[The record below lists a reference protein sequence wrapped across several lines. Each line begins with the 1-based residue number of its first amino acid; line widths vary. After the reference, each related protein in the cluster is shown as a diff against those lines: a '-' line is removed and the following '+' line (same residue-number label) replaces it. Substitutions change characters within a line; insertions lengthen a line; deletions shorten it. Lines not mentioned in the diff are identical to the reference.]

1 MGLLWRNGVAFWYF
15 NDSTCQFYYKVNT
28 CVRPHKKNG
37 RGVTFIMLQ
46 HAGSDVPLQMFYHLY
61 INFGLVV
68 AAKLY
73 ETHPPDLTIFTM

>member
-1 MGLLWRNGVAFWYF
+1 
-15 NDSTCQFYYKVNT
+15 
-28 CVRPHKKNG
+28 
-37 RGVTFIMLQ
+37 MLQ

-73 ETHPPDLTIFTM
+73 ETHPPDLTIFTMYSLYLLRRV